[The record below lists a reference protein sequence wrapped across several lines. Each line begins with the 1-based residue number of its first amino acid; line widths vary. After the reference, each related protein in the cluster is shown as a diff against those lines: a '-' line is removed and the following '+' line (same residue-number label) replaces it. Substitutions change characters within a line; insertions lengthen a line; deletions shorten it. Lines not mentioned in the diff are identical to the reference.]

1 MSGRADES
9 GEGAAPARDAGG
21 AVVSDATAGAVG
33 AAAQR
38 RQDEAH
44 HGVLSAVRVIAL
56 VTLVSRFGGLFR
68 DGALS
73 RVLGDSAVSSAFNF
87 AFMIPNVFRRLFGE
101 GALTAA
107 FIPEYAALEGKDEQ
121 QAAKFA
127 SLTVVIALGAMTA
140 ITLALEAVL
149 LGVLFV
155 APLSEE
161 RRLMLSLTILML
173 PYMPLVC
180 ISAVFAGML
189 QTHGR
194 FGISTGG
201 AIILNAVMIGVTAVA
216 YAMFDLTPTQTAYV
230 VGAGVVLSGAAMTVT
245 FAAALR
251 RHVRWT
257 RRFDGVGENARRM
270 LTRFVPA
277 LIGLGALQLSS
288 VFDGLI
294 ATYSLWFPNPGGPA
308 TFLGFV
314 YPLDGATNGILAYT
328 QRLYQFPLGV
338 FGIAVA
344 TAVFPALARAANDQ
358 ALFSAMLRRG
368 LRLSLFISLPASV
381 GLVLVGEDLAR
392 VLFRGVNFSE
402 EGVRRSAAILVGYAV
417 SVWAF
422 SANQVLT
429 RAFFARGDTRTPV
442 WISVKCIAINLIGN
456 VTLIWV
462 PGVGEAA
469 FGWSTAASS
478 LIQFLLL
485 VRAARSFMEGGKLLD
500 SSAMRGGGATL
511 DYTLAMGFA
520 VVALM
525 ELMPADTTLRITALR
540 LGLSC
545 VGGAAIYLGLAR
557 WRRSEELGWLLS
569 KRLPDA
575 PAPTSGAEGPK
586 RR

>member
-1 MSGRADES
+1 MSARADES
-9 GEGAAPARDAGG
+9 SEGAARTRDAGG
-21 AVVSDATAGAVG
+21 AVPAAGASG
-33 AAAQR
+33 ATGEAAQR

-73 RVLGDSAVSSAFNF
+73 RVLGDSNVSSAFNF

-107 FIPEYAALEGKDEQ
+107 FIPEYAALVDKDEQ
-121 QAAKFA
+121 KAARFA
-127 SLTVVIALGAMTA
+127 SLTVVIALGVMTA
-140 ITLALEAVL
+140 LTLLLESVLMAVL
-149 LGVLFV
+149 FL
-155 APLSEE
+155 ADHTDE
-161 RRLMLSLTILML
+161 RRLMLSLTMLML

-201 AIILNAVMIGVTAVA
+201 AIILNTVMIAVTTVA
-216 YAMFDLTPTQTAYV
+216 YVSFDLTPTQTSYV
-230 VGAGVVLSGAAMTVT
+230 VGGGVVLSGAAMALT

-257 RRFDGVGENARRM
+257 RQFDGVGENARRM

-288 VFDGLI
+288 VFDGII
-294 ATYSLWFPNPGGPA
+294 ATYSMWSSREDGPA

-314 YPLDGATNGILAYT
+314 YPLDGATNGILQYT

-344 TAVFPALARAANDQ
+344 TAVFPALSRAATDQ

-429 RAFFARGDTRTPV
+429 RAFFARGDTKTPV

-478 LIQFLLL
+478 VIQFLLL
-485 VRAARSFMEGGKLLD
+485 VRAARSFMADGKLLD

-511 DYTLAMGFA
+511 DYTLAMGFG

-525 ELMPADTTLRITALR
+525 EIMPSDTSLRMTALR

-557 WRRSEELGWLLS
+557 WRHSEELGWLLS

-575 PAPTSGAEGPK
+575 PAPTPPAPGAK